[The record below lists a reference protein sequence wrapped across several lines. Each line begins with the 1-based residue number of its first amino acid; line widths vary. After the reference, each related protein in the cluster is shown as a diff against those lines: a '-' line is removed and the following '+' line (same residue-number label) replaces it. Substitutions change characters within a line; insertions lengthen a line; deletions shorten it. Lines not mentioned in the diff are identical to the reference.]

1 MSSRRTES
9 CFVCVF
15 FYWLDVQ
22 CPERDF
28 TPTHGTATKYIQRN
42 EFERQQDSHN
52 YRNHNLGGFV
62 QYTCN
67 TGYHITG
74 LPRTEETVKVTCKQN
89 GQWSREIPTCS
100 GRCHACLFS
109 NSIIGK
115 TS

>member
-1 MSSRRTES
+1 MSSRSTEF

-22 CPERDF
+22 CPQRDF
-28 TPTHGTATKYIQRN
+28 TPTDGMARKYILRSDGQR
-42 EFERQQDSHN
+42 QMDSLN
-52 YRNHNLGGFV
+52 YRNHVLGGFV

-67 TGYHITG
+67 PGYHITG
-74 LPRTEETVKVTCKQN
+74 LAKYTVKVTCKQN

-100 GRCHACLFS
+100 GTCHACLFS
-109 NSIIGK
+109 NSMIGK